1 MNIQYGPFY
10 RSYFAHPTSPTAN
23 QVAYASRYSVICPTY
38 LMVSTGATFKLLS
51 GTATNI
57 AFPTIVDSSSCN
69 ISTLYSALRV
79 STSATVSSVYS
90 ANLSSASIT
99 SGGY

>member
-23 QVAYASRYSVICPTY
+23 QVAYATRYSNICPTY
-38 LMVSTGATFKLLS
+38 LGVSSGATFKMLS
-51 GTATNI
+51 GTATTM
-57 AFPTIVDSSSCN
+57 AFPTIVDSGGCNFSTYVSS
-69 ISTLYSALRV
+69 YRV